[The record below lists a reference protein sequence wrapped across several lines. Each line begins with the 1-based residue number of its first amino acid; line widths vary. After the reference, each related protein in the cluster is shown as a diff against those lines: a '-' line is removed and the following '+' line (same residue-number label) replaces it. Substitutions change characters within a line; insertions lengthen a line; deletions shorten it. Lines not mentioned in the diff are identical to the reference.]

1 MVPAN
6 ARNLLGQK
14 MGRKGRETR
23 QKVMD
28 AALELLKTSSY
39 KDLSVSEIASQADL
53 SNATFYVYFKDVEE
67 VLYACVLAAALDLGE
82 LHEILDSEW
91 NAENV
96 REKVRRYVEVYNE
109 LWEKYRVELRVRN
122 LEADQGNLRFL
133 NLRIE
138 TTRDMLQKLGKKI
151 SKMNPD
157 LENPHQIAVAI
168 HAAMGGLAA
177 QHDIGI
183 NSRARQTRKKLN
195 AGVAEM
201 IYSTLKR

>member
-1 MVPAN
+1 MPPET
-6 ARNLLGQK
+6 RNLLGQK
-14 MGRKGRETR
+14 MGRKGRDTR
-23 QKVMD
+23 KRVMD

-39 KDLSVSEIASQADL
+39 KDLSVSEIASEAEL

-67 VLYACVLAAALDLGE
+67 VLYACVEAAALDLGE
-82 LHEILDSEW
+82 LHAVLDAEWTRDNAREQVKKFVEI
-91 NAENV
+91 
-96 REKVRRYVEVYNE
+96 YNE

-138 TTRDMLQKLGKKI
+138 TTRTLLQKLGNKI
-151 SKMNPD
+151 AKLNPE
-157 LENPHQIAVAI
+157 LEYPQQIAVAI

-183 NSRARQTRKKLN
+183 TGATRQTRKKLS
-195 AGVAEM
+195 AGIAEM
-201 IYSTLKR
+201 IYTLLVK

>member
-1 MVPAN
+1 MSAD

-23 QKVMD
+23 QKIMD
-28 AALELLKTSSY
+28 AALALLKTSSY

-53 SNATFYVYFKDVEE
+53 SNASFYVYFKDVEE
-67 VLYACVLAAALDLGE
+67 VLYACVLAAALDLGD
-82 LHEILDSEW
+82 LHEIVDAEW
-91 NAENV
+91 NDENV
-96 REKVRRYVEVYNE
+96 RENVRRFVELYNE

-138 TTRDMLQKLGKKI
+138 TTREILQKLGQKI
-151 SKMNPD
+151 ARMNPD
-157 LENPHQIAVAI
+157 LEYPHQIAVAI
-168 HAAMGGLAA
+168 HAAMGAIA
-177 QHDIGI
+177 SQQDIGI
-183 NSRARQTRKKLN
+183 NSTTRQSRKKLN

-201 IYSTLKR
+201 ICTILKH

>member
-1 MVPAN
+1 MSPE

-23 QKVMD
+23 QRIMD
-28 AALELLKTSSY
+28 AALNLLKASSY
-39 KDLSVSEIASQADL
+39 KDLSVSEIAGEAGM

-67 VLYACVLAAALDLGE
+67 VLYACVEAAALDLGDLHAVLDAEWTPDNTAEHVTRFVE
-82 LHEILDSEW
+82 L
-91 NAENV
+91 
-96 REKVRRYVEVYNE
+96 YNE

-138 TTRDMLQKLGKKI
+138 TTRTLLQKLGKKFAQI
-151 SKMNPD
+151 NPD
-157 LENPHQIAVAI
+157 LKNPHQVAVAV
-168 HAAMGGLAA
+168 HAAMGSLAA

-183 NSRARQTRKKLN
+183 TNATGQSRRKLN
-195 AGVAEM
+195 AGIVELILTA
-201 IYSTLKR
+201 LKQ